1 VIDSENTM
9 VAVIAGPTAG
19 GKSGLALA
27 LAQRMNGT
35 IINADATQ
43 LYADLRVLSARP
55 SPGEEALVPHRLYGV
70 CDGACPVSAADW
82 AGMARAEI
90 EAALKAGRLPI
101 LVGGTGLY
109 LETLIEGI
117 APVPEIRSAVRA
129 AVRAMTSEDA
139 AAALAREDGAM
150 ASRLLP
156 SDRQRLL
163 RALEVV
169 RSTGRSLA
177 EWQAVRS
184 GGIGQ
189 SHKVRGLVIA
199 PDRAARWAAAAA
211 RLDAMIEAGALAE
224 VEALVARR
232 LDPGAPVMKALG
244 VGPLAAHLRGELTLD
259 AALAQ
264 TLATTRQ
271 YQKRQMTWIRGRL
284 GDWPVVAASDPAAAA
299 AEIWGRNVNS

>member
-1 VIDSENTM
+1 M

-27 LAQRMNGT
+27 LAERMNGT

-55 SPGEEALVPHRLYGV
+55 SPAEEALVPHRLYGV
-70 CDGACPVSAADW
+70 RDGACPVSAAEW

-90 EAALKAGRLPI
+90 EAALAAGRLPI
-101 LVGGTGLY
+101 IVGGTGLY

-117 APVPEIRSAVRA
+117 APVPEIDPGMRE
-129 AVRAMTSEDA
+129 AVRAMTTEDA

-150 ASRLLP
+150 AAKLRP

-184 GGIGQ
+184 GGIGE
-189 SHKVRGLVIA
+189 SYKVVGLVVA

-211 RLDAMIEAGALAE
+211 RLDAMIVAGALAE

-232 LDPGAPVMKALG
+232 LGPELPVMKALG
-244 VGPLAAHLRGELTLD
+244 VGPLSAHLRGHVTLD

-284 GDWPVVAASDPAAAA
+284 GDWPVVAAPEGAAAP
-299 AEIWGRNVNS
+299 V